1 MSNIKSRKISIK
13 ASEAI
18 AKTFVESGE
27 LGEKTSTL
35 EAAKDTA
42 QSALQ
47 ECINQFAIASEAR
60 QYFDSLDP
68 DVQHGSMHPH
78 DIDTALGF
86 RVRVDTPELTYSSSE
101 SYNTDVSEWDWRAEE
116 DPRKITPNAWW
127 WFDSRALEVILAT
140 QGEEIANKLDL
151 RRELEEKLFNH
162 PLLIA
167 SVKASKAAYDWSNDE
182 YRLKLRI
189 ENDIQG
195 RSVSQVLKAWPEL
208 TDAINEYYDVPV
220 TVNQPLVQ
228 PLSAVIAEV
237 TTPLITQA
245 AE

>member
-18 AKTFVESGE
+18 AKQFTESGE
-27 LGEKTSTL
+27 LKEKIDAL
-35 EAAKDTA
+35 EEAWEKAADD
-42 QSALQ
+42 LQ
-47 ECINQFAIASEAR
+47 ECIDQFAMASEAR

-68 DVQHGSMHPH
+68 DVQHGLTPH
-78 DIDTALGF
+78 YIDTACSF
-86 RVRVDTPELTYSSSE
+86 PVRVDTPELSYKSKE
-101 SYNTDVSEWDWRAEE
+101 SYKTEVSNWDWGAEE
-116 DPRKITPNAWW
+116 DPRKITPDAWW
-127 WFDSRALEVILAT
+127 WFDSRGLEIILAT
-140 QGEEIANKLDL
+140 QGAEIANKLDL
-151 RRELEEKLFNH
+151 RKVLEEKLFNH

-167 SVKASKAAYDWSNDE
+167 QVKAMRAYKEWRDNMRQLE
-182 YRLKLRI
+182 CRI

-208 TDAINEYYDVPV
+208 TDAIREYYDEPV
-220 TVNQPLVQ
+220 VVQQPLVQ
-228 PLSAVIAEV
+228 PVSAVIAEV

>member
-27 LGEKTSTL
+27 LGEKNNAL
-35 EAAKDTA
+35 DAARDTT

-47 ECINQFAIASEAR
+47 ECINQFALASEAR
-60 QYFDSLDP
+60 KHFDSLDP
-68 DVQHGSMHPH
+68 TVQFGLQPRY
-78 DIDTALGF
+78 IDTDCSF
-86 RVRVDTPELTYSSSE
+86 RVSVDTPELTYNCSE
-101 SYNTDVSEWDWRAEE
+101 SYETGVSEWDWRREA
-116 DPRKITPNAWW
+116 DPRTHTPNAWW

-140 QGEEIANKLDL
+140 QGAEIANKLDL
-151 RRELEEKLFNH
+151 RKELEAKMFSH

-167 SVKASKAAYDWSNDE
+167 SVNASRAYNDWRDNMYD
-182 YRLKLRI
+182 LKRRI

-195 RSVSQVLKAWPEL
+195 RSVSQVLNAWPEL
-208 TDAINEYYDVPV
+208 VDAINKYYDVPV
-220 TVNQPLVQ
+220 VVQQPLKQ

>member
-1 MSNIKSRKISIK
+1 MSNIRSRKISIK

-27 LGEKTSTL
+27 LGDKTSTL
-35 EAAKDTA
+35 EAARDTA

-68 DVQHGSMHPH
+68 DVQHGLQPRYL
-78 DIDTALGF
+78 DTSCSF
-86 RVRVDTPELTYSSSE
+86 PVRVDTPELTYTCTE
-101 SYNTDVSEWDWRAEE
+101 SYKTGVSDWDWGREE
-116 DPRKITPNAWW
+116 DPRKETPNAWW
-127 WFDSRALEVILAT
+127 WFDSRALEIILAT
-140 QGEEIANKLDL
+140 QGAEIANKLDL
-151 RRELEEKLFNH
+151 RKELEEKMLNH

-167 SVKASKAAYDWSNDE
+167 SVETSKAYNDWRNDE
-182 YRLKLRI
+182 YHLKLRI

-220 TVNQPLVQ
+220 VIQQPLVQ

>member
-1 MSNIKSRKISIK
+1 MSNIKSRKISMK
-13 ASEAI
+13 AAEKI
-18 AKTFVESGE
+18 ARTFVNSGE
-27 LGEKTSTL
+27 LGDKANTL
-35 EAAKDTA
+35 DAAKDTA

-60 QYFDSLDP
+60 QYFDSLDLG
-68 DVQHGSMHPH
+68 VQHGLTLQY
-78 DIDTALGF
+78 IDTDCLVP
-86 RVRVDTPELTYSSSE
+86 VRVDTPELKYSSSE
-101 SYNTDVSEWDWRAEE
+101 SYNTGVSEWDWRREE

-127 WFDSRALEVILAT
+127 WFDSRALEIILAT
-140 QGEEIANKLDL
+140 QGAEIANKLDL
-151 RRELEEKLFNH
+151 RKELEEKMFSH

-167 SVKASKAAYDWSNDE
+167 SVNAARAYKDWIDNMYDLE
-182 YRLKLRI
+182 RRI

-195 RSVSQVLKAWPEL
+195 RSVSQVLKSWPEL
-208 TDAINEYYDVPV
+208 MDAINEYYDVPV
-220 TVNQPLVQ
+220 VIQQPLVQ